1 MDFNIL
7 TLTHNKLYCKSSFFY
22 YMAIQFTELYLLQN
36 CMTYD
41 GPKPIIRR
49 RLEWSP
55 EALLR
60 LLADAITFKSPIE
73 DITLI
78 IRCGADVNGRVKKG
92 LRPLHYAAFV
102 NYVECVKLLVDNG
115 ADVNLTDDIG
125 YTPMHICA
133 RKGYHNV
140 LSILITNGANLNFCK
155 LGVIEE
161 DNLNKK
167 DSFMTMA
174 PLNMA
179 IENNHIECARLLLEN
194 GASPHHKYFMGYEIS
209 LVPLDNLECM
219 ELLLSHGADPNV
231 YNRCGVTPL
240 MRACKE
246 HKLSTVKLL
255 LQFNADVNATCPVR
269 FEQRRPI
276 HFAIQAG
283 DVEITE
289 YLLKNGACL
298 SRPNNYKYSPLHE
311 AIVKDNIALCELM
324 LQYQAKVEERTEHG
338 ATPLMLACSLVGLKN
353 RRQIV
358 ELLLNKNAN
367 VNAYSEQVSYI
378 DPYLPPLIE
387 YLKNNGCDIHYD
399 VISLLIK
406 FGAKVSFRGYLG
418 VVRAKDPFGIL
429 HFMHNVFGKKDVCH
443 LLFVAA
449 CLYDNDSIKHVNTIN
464 VEAKKC
470 LMSYGCRPRELKH
483 LCRLYI
489 RDRMCTGLPEKVK
502 TLPLPSLVKSYL
514 LFDL

>member
-1 MDFNIL
+1 MEYDDYEDFE
-7 TLTHNKLYCKSSFFY
+7 S
-22 YMAIQFTELYLLQN
+22 

-41 GPKPIIRR
+41 GPKPIVRR
-49 RLEWSP
+49 RVEWTP

-60 LLADAITFKSPIE
+60 LLADAITYKSPIE

-92 LRPLHYAAFV
+92 LRPLHYASFV
-102 NYVECVKLLVDNG
+102 NYIECVHVLLENG

-133 RKGYHNV
+133 RRGFHNILNV
-140 LSILITNGANLNFCK
+140 LIKHGAHLNFCK
-155 LGVIEE
+155 EKEIEK
-161 DNLNKK
+161 DNLNEK
-167 DSFMTMA
+167 DESVAMS
-174 PLNMA
+174 PLSMA
-179 IENNHIECARLLLEN
+179 IENNYIECTRILLEN
-194 GASPHHKYFMGYEIS
+194 GASPTHKYFMGYEIS
-209 LVPLDNLECM
+209 IVPLDNLECM

-246 HKLSTVKLL
+246 QKLSTVKLL
-255 LQFNADVNATCPVR
+255 LKYNADVNATCPAR
-269 FEQRRPI
+269 FEQRSPLQC
-276 HFAIQAG
+276 AIQSG
-283 DVEITE
+283 NTEITE
-289 YLLKNGACL
+289 CLLKHGAFL
-298 SRPNNYKYSPLHE
+298 NRPDTHKNSPLHE
-311 AIVKDNIALCELM
+311 AIVRDNIAICEL
-324 LQYQAKVEERTEHG
+324 LLKYHANVEERTESG
-338 ATPLMLACSLVGLKN
+338 ATPLMLACATVGLKK

-358 ELLLNKNAN
+358 ELLLNNNAN
-367 VNAYSEQVSYI
+367 VNAFSENSSYR

-387 YLKNNGCDIHYD
+387 YLKNNGCDIHFD

-418 VVRAKDPFGIL
+418 VVRAKDHFGIL
-429 HFMHNVFGKKDVCH
+429 HYMHNVFGKKEICH

-449 CLYDNDSIKHVNTIN
+449 CLYDNDSIKHVNTVN

-470 LMSYGCRPRELKH
+470 LMSYGCQPRELKH

-489 RDRMCTGLPEKVK
+489 RDRICTGLPEKVK
-502 TLPLPSLVKSYL
+502 SLPLPSLLKSYL